1 MKTTSINVQITKCPK
16 QYEAVRMGMEIQ
28 LEPGDVEAEVIKA
41 AHAELCK
48 TYDALMDPAKVMDG
62 AEVAKANQANANAK
76 HAAAPADPAPVPE
89 KKEPA
94 KEPAKEPVKEPV
106 KEPAKREP
114 LVFGDPRVQQIV
126 RRMEKYPSKAADVMD
141 NALKYFEP
149 DAQVMNVLKLAAKIV

>member
-16 QYEAVRMGMEIQ
+16 QYEAVRLGMEIQ

-48 TYDALMDPAKVMDG
+48 TYDALMDPTKVMDG
-62 AEVAKANQANANAK
+62 VEVAKANQANANAK
-76 HAAAPADPAPVPE
+76 PAAAPADPAPAPE

-94 KEPAKEPVKEPV
+94 

-126 RRMEKYPSKAADVMD
+126 RRMEKDPSKAAEVMD

>member
-16 QYEAVRMGMEIQ
+16 QYEAVRLGMEIQ

-41 AHAELCK
+41 AHAELCN

-76 HAAAPADPAPVPE
+76 PAAAPADPAPAPE

-94 KEPAKEPVKEPV
+94 KEPAKEPT
-106 KEPAKREP
+106 KREP

-126 RRMEKYPSKAADVMD
+126 KRMEKDPSKAAEVMD

>member
-16 QYEAVRMGMEIQ
+16 QYEAVRLGMEIQ

-48 TYDALMDPAKVMDG
+48 TYDALMDPAKVMEG

-76 HAAAPADPAPVPE
+76 PAAAPADPAPAPE

-94 KEPAKEPVKEPV
+94 KEPAKEPT
-106 KEPAKREP
+106 KREP

-126 RRMEKYPSKAADVMD
+126 KRMEKDPSKAAEVMD

>member
-16 QYEAVRMGMEIQ
+16 QYEAVRLGMEIQ

-76 HAAAPADPAPVPE
+76 PAAAPADPAPAPE
-89 KKEPA
+89 K
-94 KEPAKEPVKEPV
+94 

-126 RRMEKYPSKAADVMD
+126 RRMEKDPSKAADVMD